1 MGILFRSR
9 MRWQGY
15 SLRLESPT
23 SRLKTSSPSWPRR
36 LGRGKT
42 WLEDSKWLRR
52 LSGRRY
58 TSLQC
63 VSCSQTQSVRNGSGY
78 KPLLQGTRLCTP
90 SESSYLFPSQ
100 GAAYDQA
107 RAACESLQ
115 EQIKRLQ
122 RQLAE
127 LSKRRAREVGVNT
140 STSHTEQSTGTGGAE
155 VGLEGGEREI
165 SCLVLTRK
173 LMKWIHLV

>member
-1 MGILFRSR
+1 

-23 SRLKTSSPSWPRR
+23 SHLKTSSPSWPRR
-36 LGRGKT
+36 LGREKT
-42 WLEDSKWLRR
+42 WLEDSRWLRK

-58 TSLQC
+58 TTSLQC
-63 VSCSQTQSVRNGSGY
+63 VSCAQTQLARNGSGY
-78 KPLLQGTRLCTP
+78 KPLVLLQGTRLCTL
-90 SESSYLFPSQ
+90 SENSHLFPSQ

-155 VGLEGGEREI
+155 VGLEGGERETG
-165 SCLVLTRK
+165 CLVLTRK